1 MKGTTGVCIAL
12 MATLALLVGCQEKSD
27 YLELGGALD
36 RAALQ
41 DGAVGFEALRKA
53 SEGDELVLTGTIGK
67 VCPAGCW
74 FYLQGDSDMVYV
86 DVLGDY
92 EVPQMASGRESWVRG
107 KVSGDGGARI
117 LQGVRVLVAPPR

>member
-1 MKGTTGVCIAL
+1 MCIAL
-12 MATLALLVGCQEKSD
+12 MAALALGVGCQEKSD
-27 YLELGGALD
+27 YLELGGVLD
-36 RAALQ
+36 KSALQ
-41 DGAVGFEALRKA
+41 EKAVGFDDLRKA
-53 SEGDELVLTGTIGK
+53 SEGAELVLTGIIGK

-92 EVPQMASGRESWVRG
+92 EVPQSASGRESWVRG

-117 LQGVRVLVAPPR
+117 LQGVRVLVAPPK

>member
-1 MKGTTGVCIAL
+1 
-12 MATLALLVGCQEKSD
+12 MAVLALGVGCQEKPN
-27 YLELGGALD
+27 YLELGGVLD
-36 RAALQ
+36 RSALQ
-41 DGAVGFEALRKA
+41 EGAVGFDALRNA
-53 SEGDELVLTGTIGK
+53 SEGAELVLTGTIGK

-92 EVPQMASGRESWVRG
+92 EVPQSASGRQSWVRG

-117 LQGVRVLVAPPR
+117 LQGVRVLVAPPK